1 MVGQEFWFYL
11 LRTFYPVH
19 CNTLGPGRDTP
30 WPLTGDSTLLSLSDN
45 LLSSWLVTISGH
57 NLSFLTLFPDHWS
70 LCSSCW
76 RSQDPAKAVGNPH
89 VQGPLPG
96 PWWQAVWPHHD
107 TDSGSPTSPFWTQ
120 KPVHRR
126 QSVRQSLSR
135 VSHMDCG
142 EGCLTTYTDHHH
154 NLSSSSQHHFINKT
168 SSTNIKQQQSGCV
181 ILSSQSTKSQ
191 SCTIRWLV
199 WFM

>member
-1 MVGQEFWFYL
+1 MVGQEFWLYL

-19 CNTLGPGRDTP
+19 WNTLDPAETARHL
-30 WPLTGDSTLLSLSDN
+30 LTLDWRLYCLLSLSDN
-45 LLSSWLVTISGH
+45 LVSSWLVTISGH

-76 RSQDPAKAVGNPH
+76 RSQDPAKAVGDPH

-96 PWWQAVWPHHD
+96 PWWRAVWPHHD
-107 TDSGSPTSPFWTQ
+107 MSSGSPTSPFWTQ

-135 VSHMDCG
+135 VSHMDCS

-154 NLSSSSQHHFINKT
+154 NLSSSSQHHFIYKT
-168 SSTNIKQQQSGCV
+168 SSNNIEVVVSSSVHKAQSRNPP
-181 ILSSQSTKSQ
+181 Q
-191 SCTIRWLV
+191 
-199 WFM
+199 